1 MEPASPLD
9 SIPRDPSE
17 RRVGS
22 YRLLKKIGQGGMGVV
37 HEAQRGDEPPV
48 ALKMLRE
55 RPEDPDAIRRFHR
68 EARALMAIDSLHVV
82 RVLDEGDADG
92 LP

>member
-1 MEPASPLD
+1 
-9 SIPRDPSE
+9 
-17 RRVGS
+17 
-22 YRLLKKIGQGGMGVV
+22 MGVV

-68 EARALMAIDSLHVV
+68 EARALMAINTRSQISSRGELLG
-82 RVLDEGDADG
+82 RLLARLTGPG
-92 LP
+92 